1 MIHKPKSRFRV
12 SKTGTSVSMLAS
24 VSAADTACGC
34 EQCDRHRYKLA
45 PVVCSANTCP
55 GQGDGPSCKISHRR
69 LALQEDTKRH
79 SHEAAASTSI
89 PERHDITPRKRKRAP
104 LLLRHD
110 DGSCTRACPKAWN
123 KHCRWQSPD
132 ARCFMG
138 SDPLESREVM
148 PPNRIEIPIVDEK
161 RRAFHRDLHP
171 PRRPTHLDE
180 TAAH

>member
-1 MIHKPKSRFRV
+1 MCMIHKPKSRFRV

-110 DGSCTRACPKAWN
+110 DGSCTRACSKACSIPLQIAKSNNSSYDSLSMGLQWV
-123 KHCRWQSPD
+123 QLLAISEGASSP
-132 ARCFMG
+132 
-138 SDPLESREVM
+138 E
-148 PPNRIEIPIVDEK
+148 
-161 RRAFHRDLHP
+161 
-171 PRRPTHLDE
+171 
-180 TAAH
+180 